1 MTAEA
6 GLHIEKRMRRYGK
19 KTGARVGLAWLDAFA
34 AVKVWYSGDIK
45 RATVLMRKA
54 AEKLEN
60 VPMIYDAA
68 RLRRQL
74 AGRLADLGDRDAS
87 LEELRRV
94 HEVFQRI
101 GAEPELKKTRG
112 MFRELDT
119 RPPSISKGSGAEAL
133 SQRELEIARLVAR
146 RKSNKAIAKE
156 LGISPRTVSTHLSNT
171 FQKLEIGSR
180 GELADYARE
189 HSLLSS
195 EAGGLTLDRAWSLL
209 PAPGRPPM
217 IPVAR
222 RHARCR
228 AAVKAISLWDPSCRR
243 HRFIH
248 SRARGVS
255 ATDGGPARDPDR
267 GSVRRGDEGDR
278 SHDGTELSRMLRTL
292 CYLLA
297 ISALACG
304 GGNGLSESTGSDG
317 AARAESLSP
326 EALAA
331 IAHQALWEPS
341 ASDLA
346 VQAPDSF
353 LATFET
359 SAGDFVVAFYRDWAP
374 LGVDRVYH
382 LTRYDF
388 FAGARFFRVNPG
400 LVQFGLRGEP
410 PLDSIWADLTIP
422 DDPLV
427 GSNTRGTVSFAKAG
441 PGSRN
446 TQLFINRQD
455 NPIFRHML
463 CRRIPSDREGGER
476 YGRRGFL
483 FRRSRRDTGDV
494 PGLDHGPRQRVPGPA
509 VSAARHH
516 HEDPG
521 GRARRVAGGP
531 PENLRYPIS
540 SATRSHSDV
549 RSADLAFAASCAR
562 SPKPSPHPTVFVHNT
577 WARRKPHRSWSRELP
592 PPL

>member
-1 MTAEA
+1 
-6 GLHIEKRMRRYGK
+6 
-19 KTGARVGLAWLDAFA
+19 
-34 AVKVWYSGDIK
+34 
-45 RATVLMRKA
+45 
-54 AEKLEN
+54 
-60 VPMIYDAA
+60 
-68 RLRRQL
+68 
-74 AGRLADLGDRDAS
+74 
-87 LEELRRV
+87 
-94 HEVFQRI
+94 
-101 GAEPELKKTRG
+101 
-112 MFRELDT
+112 
-119 RPPSISKGSGAEAL
+119 
-133 SQRELEIARLVAR
+133 
-146 RKSNKAIAKE
+146 
-156 LGISPRTVSTHLSNT
+156 
-171 FQKLEIGSR
+171 
-180 GELADYARE
+180 
-189 HSLLSS
+189 
-195 EAGGLTLDRAWSLL
+195 
-209 PAPGRPPM
+209 
-217 IPVAR
+217 
-222 RHARCR
+222 
-228 AAVKAISLWDPSCRR
+228 
-243 HRFIH
+243 
-248 SRARGVS
+248 
-255 ATDGGPARDPDR
+255 
-267 GSVRRGDEGDR
+267 
-278 SHDGTELSRMLRTL
+278 MLRTL

-455 NPIFRHML
+455 NPIF
-463 CRRIPSDREGGER
+463 
-476 YGRRGFL
+476 
-483 FRRSRRDTGDV
+483 DTCC
-494 PGLDHGPRQRVPGPA
+494 
-509 VSAARHH
+509 
-516 HEDPG
+516 
-521 GRARRVAGGP
+521 AGGFP
-531 PENLRYPIS
+531 PIGRVVSGMDVVDSFFAAYGETPVMYQDSIMVLGNEFLDGRYPQLDTI
-540 SATRSHSDV
+540 TRTRAV
-549 RSADLAFAASCAR
+549 G
-562 SPKPSPHPTVFVHNT
+562 PG
-577 WARRKPHRSWSRELP
+577 E
-592 PPL
+592 